1 MPYLHSIPSSK
12 ERKVD
17 GLLLRNVCIDERA
30 SIAVPG
36 KKKVCIAV
44 FSTLEKTQRLCI
56 VFMWDL
62 R

>member
-12 ERKVD
+12 DPKVD

-36 KKKVCIAV
+36 KKIVSIAV
-44 FSTLEKTQRLCI
+44 FSTLEKTQSLCI